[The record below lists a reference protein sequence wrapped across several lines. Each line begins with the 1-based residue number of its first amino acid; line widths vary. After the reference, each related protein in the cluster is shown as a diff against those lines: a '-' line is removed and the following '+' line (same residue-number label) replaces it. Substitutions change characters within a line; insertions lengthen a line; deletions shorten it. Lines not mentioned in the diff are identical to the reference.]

1 MAKQDINIGSG
12 VNKGDGDVLREALR
26 KTNENFTEL
35 YDALSIASGTGSFL
49 ALSDTPASYP
59 AVLVDPVTQ
68 QPLVTKQVL
77 TLNANGDGIE
87 FTSEIDPDQITGI
100 KTVATSGD
108 YNDLINTPTLHP
120 VAVNGQYS
128 ALSGTPALATVALS
142 ASYNDLTDR
151 PALSQVAVSGQYYD
165 LLNRP
170 TVPSTLLDLIS
181 DGQTG
186 EVLTTDGNGNFSWT
200 AVGSSIDFNSVTNKP
215 TTISG
220 YGITDAFDGD
230 YNSLSNT
237 PTIPSFDQDL
247 NTTDSVTFNTVT
259 TPNLV
264 LDGDVTTQNELFID
278 GGAQAIGIKSQV
290 SIVIDGDV
298 TFQNGTVTG
307 LTANTFGLTYTASS
321 PIQPLS
327 SLDLDV
333 DVFDFGTG
341 NTVDMQNCSVL
352 FNGATVQDFAPGN
365 ILAKINEFL
374 YISSARDGAVSTNV
388 AFDYDDNISNV
399 RQTFYG
405 KTSFAN
411 NGQAAIVDFTDA
423 TINNLDYTSIANTP
437 TALSDFSN
445 DLNFISSITQTDITT
460 ALGYTPSN
468 FDGDYNNL
476 TNKPTTYDE
485 ILDLTDVDN
494 SSIAV
499 GNVLVYRNIGGNNVW
514 KTEPLDMQDLG
525 NVTTTGLANGSIL
538 SYNAFSTSWEI
549 SQTTFIDGVMS
560 LPILASEPSSPTD
573 GMVAIASGE
582 AGEWNPGGLA
592 DGTKQMVVYLGG
604 WRSIATGGG
613 A

>member
-100 KTVATSGD
+100 TTVATSGD

-128 ALSGTPALATVALS
+128 ALSGTPTLATVALS

-151 PALSQVAVSGQYYD
+151 PSLSQVAVSGQYYD

-170 TVPSTLLDLIS
+170 TIPSTLLDLIS

-215 TTISG
+215 TTILG

-230 YNSLSNT
+230 YNSLSNK
-237 PTIPSFDQDL
+237 PT
-247 NTTDSVTFNTVT
+247 
-259 TPNLV
+259 
-264 LDGDVTTQNELFID
+264 
-278 GGAQAIGIKSQV
+278 
-290 SIVIDGDV
+290 
-298 TFQNGTVTG
+298 
-307 LTANTFGLTYTASS
+307 
-321 PIQPLS
+321 
-327 SLDLDV
+327 
-333 DVFDFGTG
+333 
-341 NTVDMQNCSVL
+341 L
-352 FNGATVQDFAPGN
+352 FNGAFGSLSGVPTTIAGYGITDAF
-365 ILAKINEFL
+365 
-374 YISSARDGAVSTNV
+374 DGAFGSLSGIPTTVAGYGITD
-388 AFDYDDNISNV
+388 AFDGDYNSLSN
-399 RQTFYG
+399 QP
-405 KTSFAN
+405 
-411 NGQAAIVDFTDA
+411 
-423 TINNLDYTSIANTP
+423 TIP
-437 TALSDFSN
+437 TAVSELSN
-445 DLNFISSITQTDITT
+445 DSNFISSISQTDVTTALGYTPYNATNPDGYITGITSSDVTT

-514 KTEPLDMQDLG
+514 KTEPLDVQDLG

-549 SQTTFIDGVMS
+549 SQTTFIDGVMN

-604 WRSIATGGG
+604 WRAIASGGG